1 MILHRLKYLLVSVSA
16 LLFISRTVPAQPAL
30 APLPADSRIQ
40 KGTLGSGVTYYMVT
54 NPSAKGYAHIAIVQR
69 DEPLSSDK
77 RDGLDAAFLS
87 RMGIRPGPEGFLS
100 DRDGSTIYNF
110 NDVPFYRPE
119 VLDSTLLYT
128 FARVAESKAQQAV
141 IVSGDIDA
149 PELKKKMDIFSML
162 VPRMLV
168 KENHWPDYVWEPS
181 LAPFVLSHPS
191 ERSEVAVTYAGP
203 RIPFTLMNTAQAIVT
218 DLFGLEFQILLRHRL
233 ERNLRDAGLPYGEIG
248 FRSLRSADYGGDE
261 RYTVYVTTDP
271 GLLDPVMQVI
281 SSTVGEMESFGVT
294 EEEFADAKQ
303 VLLPWLRTRAR
314 TAPAAEIYVNR
325 CIANFLYGAHLAP
338 YSETLHY
345 FARKNVA
352 DSTEAHLFN
361 RFSKALLGQLENLT
375 LEYAGAPDTL
385 DKDESLFYYNL
396 AYLYGSVA
404 RTGKQYRWNSA
415 DSLGLEVNCPRVRI
429 KSEKPE
435 PISGGVL
442 WTFSNGMRV
451 IFKPVRGS
459 GMFHYALQ
467 LNGGLATIP
476 GLKEGEGGYIGDLL
490 SLYDAGGLPAPHFR
504 DLLQASG
511 ISLQAEV
518 NLHSMAIQGDAPSD
532 KLGLLVKS
540 LLDLSCN
547 RNLNRSEF
555 LAYSRREALTPSNV
569 SDELSRHLLPGYVY
583 ASLRSPSVLSQETQM
598 KADAYFTE
606 RFARMNDGVLILSGD
621 LDQDKLKKL
630 LCRYLGGFRVQ
641 RGGVSRP
648 VVEYRPLSGTTTYT
662 EKGEDEGVFV
672 LMDAALGMNPD
683 HFYTAQ
689 VAVQALESA
698 LSASLIP
705 HGFNVS
711 VRPHYTFQPQERFQ
725 LEIQCRPLPLEGL
738 PASVK
743 ETSPESALTAVRST
757 IRHCAVTPVAD
768 KDLNAWKQKLEV
780 EMKAALA
787 DPSGVVTTV
796 LARYAANK
804 DMTSRYS
811 EAISGITAQK
821 VRSFLETLSGG
832 GRIEWIVL

>member
-1 MILHRLKYLLVSVSA
+1 MNLDRLKYLLITLSA
-16 LLFISRTVPAQPAL
+16 LLFFSRTVPAQPAR
-30 APLPADSRIQ
+30 APLPTDSRIQ

-54 NPSAKGYAHIAIVQR
+54 DPSAKGYAHIAIVQR

-100 DRDGSTIYNF
+100 DRDGSTIYSF
-110 NDVPFYRPE
+110 YDIPFYRPE
-119 VLDSTLLYT
+119 ILDSTLLYT

-168 KENHWPDYVWEPS
+168 KENHRPDYVWEPS
-181 LAPFVLSHPS
+181 PAPFVLSHPS
-191 ERSEVAVTYAGP
+191 GRAEVAVTYASP
-203 RIPFTLMNTAQAIVT
+203 RIAFPLMNTAHAIVT
-218 DLFGLEFQILLRHRL
+218 DLFGLEFQVLLRHRL

-248 FRSLRSADYGGDE
+248 FRSLRSGDYGGDE

-271 GLLDPVMQVI
+271 GLLDPVMRVI
-281 SSTVGEMESFGVT
+281 SSTVGEMETFGVT
-294 EEEFADAKQ
+294 EEEFTDAKQ

-314 TAPAAEIYVNR
+314 TTPAADVYLNR

-352 DSTEAHLFN
+352 DSTETRLFN
-361 RFSKALLGQLENLT
+361 RFSNALLGQLENLT
-375 LEYAGAPDTL
+375 LEYSGAPDSL

-396 AYLYGSVA
+396 AYLYGSVVK
-404 RTGKQYRWNSA
+404 TGKEYRWNSA
-415 DSLGLEVNCPRVRI
+415 DSLGLEVNTPRVRI

-490 SLYDAGGLPAPHFR
+490 SLYDAGGLPAPYFR
-504 DLLQASG
+504 DLLQAAG
-511 ISLQAEV
+511 ISLQTGV

-532 KLGLLVKS
+532 KLGLLLKS
-540 LLDLSCN
+540 LLDLSNN

-555 LAYSRREALTPSNV
+555 LAYSRREALRPADV
-569 SDELSRHLLPGYVY
+569 SEQLVRHLHPGYVH
-583 ASLRSPSVLSQETQM
+583 ASLRDPSVLSQETQV
-598 KADAYFTE
+598 KADAYFAE
-606 RFARMNDGVLILSGD
+606 RFIRMNDGVLILSGD
-621 LDQDKLKKL
+621 LDQDKLKRL

-648 VVEYRPLSGTTTYT
+648 TVEYRSLSGTTTYT
-662 EKGEDEGVFV
+662 EQGDDKGVYV

-711 VRPHYTFQPQERFQ
+711 VTPHYTFQPQERFQ
-725 LEIQCRPLPLEGL
+725 LEIQCRPLPLDGL
-738 PASVK
+738 PASVE
-743 ETSPESALTAVRST
+743 ETSPESALTAIRST
-757 IRHCAVTPVAD
+757 IRSCARTPVPDAD
-768 KDLNAWKQKLEV
+768 LSAWKQKLEV
-780 EMKAALA
+780 DMQAALA
-787 DPSGVVTTV
+787 DPLGIVTTV
-796 LARYAANK
+796 LARYAVNK
-804 DMTSRYS
+804 DMTSRYP
-811 EAISGITAQK
+811 EAISGITAEK